1 MQICHSLLSYLFTR
15 KFFIMFQL
23 TALAKP
29 QLRLRSAVVPAMVI
43 ILVCLIKVKIANSS
57 EADLLKATITVAD
70 DNVLQLKA
78 YYGRN
83 MPGGQT
89 NRLPEIIIRAWGNLP
104 AKAMILYAAAADRGT
119 YHLSLITEPG
129 YGNSKE
135 HPYVEITRIRHA
147 IGQTD
152 KFRVWFRRN
161 YQKKHLERIVR
172 GLLEFSSQEKKHEQ
186 LIAQVVTSG
195 SNREFEIKLTKAE
208 APAESAT
215 LPEILVTT
223 PMAEV
228 RDGEDIIAR
237 VIRGHRFRLVE
248 RSGEWSLVTFVI
260 NGETETGWIHN
271 SEIGT

>member
-1 MQICHSLLSYLFTR
+1 M
-15 KFFIMFQL
+15 MFQL
-23 TALAKP
+23 TTLAKP
-29 QLRLRSAVVPAMVI
+29 QLRLRSLVVPAVVI
-43 ILVCLIKVKIANSS
+43 LLLCLIKVKVANSS
-57 EADLLKATITVAD
+57 EADLLKATITVTD
-70 DNVLQLKA
+70 DNALQLKA

-89 NRLPEIIIRAWGNLP
+89 TQLPETIIRAWGNLP
-104 AKAMILYAAAADRGT
+104 AKAMVYYAAAADRGT
-119 YHLSLITEPG
+119 YHLSLITDPG

-135 HPYVEITRIRHA
+135 HPYVEIIRMKHTV
-147 IGQTD
+147 GQID
-152 KFRVWFRRN
+152 KFRIRFRRN

-172 GLLEFSSQEKKHEQ
+172 GLVEFSSLEKKRDQ
-186 LIAQVVTSG
+186 LIAQVVTFG

-208 APAESAT
+208 APAEAAT
-215 LPEILVTT
+215 LPEILVTA

-228 RDGEDIIAR
+228 RDGENVIAR